1 MLRPDAARLAGN
13 APFEDRGT
21 HVTEQ
26 VGQASPRTDPLGLTW
41 VKSSASGTG
50 QGEDCVE
57 AAATP
62 DRVFLRD
69 SKFPRP
75 SLSFTHEAW
84 KAFLAA
90 HS

>member
-13 APFEDRGT
+13 APFENRRT

-26 VGQASPRTDPLGLTW
+26 VGQASSKTDPLGLTW
-41 VKSSASGTG
+41 VKSSASGSG
-50 QGEDCVE
+50 GDADCVE
-57 AAATP
+57 TAATP
-62 DRVFLRD
+62 ERVFLRD
-69 SKFPRP
+69 SKSPQP